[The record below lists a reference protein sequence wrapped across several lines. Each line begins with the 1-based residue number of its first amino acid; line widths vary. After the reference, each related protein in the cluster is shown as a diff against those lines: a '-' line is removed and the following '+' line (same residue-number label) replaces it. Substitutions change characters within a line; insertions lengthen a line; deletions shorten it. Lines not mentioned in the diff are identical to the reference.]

1 MGLFNFNKKKK
12 FLSKLSTDQRD
23 EIIITLILMK
33 QMIDADGLEKDEEKE
48 YLKKYLINCGISSK
62 DELESILDRAGNLT
76 TDEYDTIL
84 DDFDEFQKLTILQK
98 LYGIICSDDEIDENE
113 LGLLFQISR
122 DMKIEDDIVM
132 DMLGAKKDLL
142 EEYFKKNDLIED
154 EKNKSKN
161 NRVKNFNNVNEFLEA
176 SKLVD
181 TSRLIDLYKIASKT
195 SDSENGNTDFKIKL
209 YSQIINEI
217 PLLNNQSGGVVYTS
231 EDEDGNRHEFKNVK
245 EIIDLIKSNPNLKII
260 IEVSTMWQGSY
271 KIDEGKTQQGFYHLW
286 ANATVKN
293 DNLLN
298 ELNEFLEDD
307 DFDQNNDVHEF
318 LCEYW
323 DLSQIPS
330 AAIASFEHTNFVEGK
345 GTSVGTDD
353 ISWSSE
359 DYVRESEYNLYALK
373 NSIDKPSSPNDE
385 GGVKYAL
392 EDLNDPLLEI
402 SDSDMGLHQIF
413 LEEIYFNRAQAF
425 KKLENLNE
433 AEKDYQKAIDVNPG
447 RNDATFYHYLGCAK
461 FQLKRPIGD
470 ILNCFDNS
478 IKYNKNDDA
487 FSLRLSDT
495 YYMRAAARLSDEKF
509 SDAKKDIEKA
519 FELDPKDDAIHR
531 LKNEIEDILKNTSQ
545 NNNNKV
551 ESVTDIKKT
560 DKFCSNCG
568 EHFNGEEKFCT
579 SCGNKRNIV
588 ELDDWWLGSESDLIV
603 ESNKEFKSAINNIDV
618 ENLDSFSVDII
629 LSKWSTYEEV
639 TYDGD
644 FECYGY
650 ELTGG
655 IANKWTKHLGCYT
668 NNLVGFLNDVGDND
682 LHQLDSNLKYDS
694 TNFEEE
700 PDYTFIEKINWN
712 EGTPKK
718 IKKEIEEN
726 YSSNDYEKLI
736 SKTNPNESFGN
747 IEFFNKE
754 QSNLFQIIVKYDQG
768 GVEKSI
774 IWSDTEHEEGKC
786 RECKCEVKS
795 HLRFCESCEAKRSKT
810 LDNIDKSLAYLEKK
824 SSEKEANGTYNK
836 NLESDKEERRKII
849 NEALELKEKFLNNQL
864 QIKISQG
871 ENHLCKFQFNEEFK
885 NYGETD
891 EFKKHSALYGD
902 EDSFDYTD
910 YKPNSD
916 IETFVSNPNSYN
928 NLKTYSG
935 WLLICQVF
943 KIPKED
949 LINYIDEFI
958 TSFNDYNE
966 YDSLED
972 YLEGEIEW
980 DSIYR
985 QPLSEYSLGYNG
997 PKLKQ
1002 CLIGFYSE
1010 ETKGF
1015 DYIVELDDG
1024 ELKDKVETDQENKQ

>member
-113 LGLLFQISR
+113 FGLLFQISR
-122 DMKIEDDIVM
+122 DMKIKDDVVM

-142 EEYFKKNDLIED
+142 EKYFKKNDLIED

-318 LCEYW
+318 FEYW

-560 DKFCSNCG
+560 DKFCSKCG

-810 LDNIDKSLAYLEKK
+810 LDNIDKSLAYLEKI
-824 SSEKEANGTYNK
+824 SSEKEANGSDNK
-836 NLESDKEERRKII
+836 NLESNQENKQKII
-849 NEALELKEKFLNNQL
+849 EESKAIIDKIKNNELY
-864 QIKISQG
+864 IRVSQG
-871 ENHLCKFQFNEEFK
+871 EDLHCDFQFNEEFK
-885 NYGETD
+885 SYAETD
-891 EFKKHSALYGD
+891 EFKEHSAFYGKI
-902 EDSFDYTD
+902 EPFDYSYD
-910 YKPNSD
+910 ND
-916 IETFVSNPNSYN
+916 IERYVTNPELYFS
-928 NLKTYSG
+928 LETLSG
-935 WLLICQVF
+935 RLQLWQVF
-943 KIPKED
+943 KVSKKDFLEQINYFIESVKED
-949 LINYIDEFI
+949 C
-958 TSFNDYNE
+958 E
-966 YDSLED
+966 YYGQYESVKD
-972 YLEGEIEW
+972 YLEEVEW
-980 DSIYR
+980 DTEFGNLPY
-985 QPLSEYSLGYNG
+985 SEHTLGFNG
-997 PKLKQ
+997 PKLKE
-1002 CLIGFYSE
+1002 CLIGFYKE
-1010 ETKGF
+1010 ENKG
-1015 DYIVELDDG
+1015 Y
-1024 ELKDKVETDQENKQ
+1024 ELKIEFIDIE